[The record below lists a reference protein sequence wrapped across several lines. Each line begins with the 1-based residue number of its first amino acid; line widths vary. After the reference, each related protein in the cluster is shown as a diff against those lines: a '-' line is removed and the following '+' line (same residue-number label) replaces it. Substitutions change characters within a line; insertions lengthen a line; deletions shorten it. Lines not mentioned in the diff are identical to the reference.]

1 MPYEYTIHPNG
12 FTEIIAVNLTEAE
25 EAAQMRRMAGV
36 KSFPSANHRS
46 AVIAKDQELREQ
58 VQPEQPQKPEQQ

>member
-1 MPYEYTIHPNG
+1 MPYEYITHPNG

-36 KSFPSANHRS
+36 ESFPSANHRS
-46 AVIAKDQELREQ
+46 TVIEKDQELREQ

>member
-1 MPYEYTIHPNG
+1 MPYEYITHPNG

-25 EAAQMRRMAGV
+25 EAEQMRRMAGV

-46 AVIAKDQELREQ
+46 SLIARDQELREQ
-58 VQPEQPQKPEQQ
+58 VQPEQPQKPELQ

>member
-1 MPYEYTIHPNG
+1 MPYEYITHPNG

-25 EAAQMRRMAGV
+25 EAAEIRRMAGV

-46 AVIAKDQELREQ
+46 TSIAKDQELREQ

>member
-1 MPYEYTIHPNG
+1 MPYEYITHPNS

-25 EAAQMRRMAGV
+25 EAAEMRRMVGV

-46 AVIAKDQELREQ
+46 TSIAKDQELREQ
-58 VQPEQPQKPEQQ
+58 VQPEQPQKPEQ

>member
-1 MPYEYTIHPNG
+1 MPYEYITHPNG

-25 EAAQMRRMAGV
+25 EVAQMRRMAGV

-46 AVIAKDQELREQ
+46 TSIARDQELREQ